1 MALAAAAGVDLRLH
15 DVDRATEAFDNR
27 LGLVGRVGNA
37 ARQHGDPELLQKL
50 LGLVLM
56 NVHASS
62 PAGVLS
68 LTRIPGGTR
77 TCFGGR
83 PQADEAARSATGV

>member
-1 MALAAAAGVDLRLH
+1 MALAAAAGVNLRLH

-68 LTRIPGGTR
+68 LTNSRRNR